1 MGAMWSDE
9 ADEEEPIKSK
19 RVKRG
24 GKKTQ
29 QKSSFFDDFSF
40 SDMDGSGSGSGS
52 GSEDD
57 EEEEYK
63 AEKEKEKER
72 EREQEEESVYE
83 EPEPVYVAP
92 IRKRAARSKT
102 KSVRF
107 AKAKKVSKRRGY

>member
-19 RVKRG
+19 RAKRG

-40 SDMDGSGSGSGS
+40 SDMDGSGSGSDQ
-52 GSEDD
+52 DD
-57 EEEEYK
+57 EDEEYK
-63 AEKEKEKER
+63 AEKERER
-72 EREQEEESVYE
+72 EREKEKEQEEESVYE
-83 EPEPVYVAP
+83 APEPVYVAP
-92 IRKRAARSKT
+92 IRKRTARSKT

>member
-9 ADEEEPIKSK
+9 ADEEEPTKSK

-40 SDMDGSGSGSGS
+40 SDMDGSGSS
-52 GSEDD
+52 SEDD
-57 EEEEYK
+57 EEEDKE
-63 AEKEKEKER
+63 EK
-72 EREQEEESVYE
+72 EQEEEP

-92 IRKRAARSKT
+92 IRKKAARSKT
-102 KSVRF
+102 KAVRF
-107 AKAKKVSKRRGY
+107 AKAKKVTKRRGY

>member
-9 ADEEEPIKSK
+9 ADEEEPTKSK

-57 EEEEYK
+57 EDEDKEEK
-63 AEKEKEKER
+63 
-72 EREQEEESVYE
+72 EQEEEP

-92 IRKRAARSKT
+92 IRKKAARSKT
-102 KSVRF
+102 KAVRF
-107 AKAKKVSKRRGY
+107 AKAKKVTKRRGY

>member
-9 ADEEEPIKSK
+9 ADEEEPTKSK

-40 SDMDGSGSGSGS
+40 SDMDGSGSS
-52 GSEDD
+52 SEDD
-57 EEEEYK
+57 EEEDKE
-63 AEKEKEKER
+63 EKE
-72 EREQEEESVYE
+72 QEE

-92 IRKRAARSKT
+92 ISSPIRKKAARSKT
-102 KSVRF
+102 KAVRF
-107 AKAKKVSKRRGY
+107 AKAKKVTKRRGY

>member
-9 ADEEEPIKSK
+9 ADEEEPTKSK

-40 SDMDGSGSGSGS
+40 SDMDGSGSS
-52 GSEDD
+52 SEDD
-57 EEEEYK
+57 EEEDKE
-63 AEKEKEKER
+63 EK
-72 EREQEEESVYE
+72 EQEEEP

-92 IRKRAARSKT
+92 IRKKAARSKT

-107 AKAKKVSKRRGY
+107 AKAKKVTKRRGY

>member
-9 ADEEEPIKSK
+9 ADEEEPTKSK

-40 SDMDGSGSGSGS
+40 SDMDGSGSS
-52 GSEDD
+52 SEDD
-57 EEEEYK
+57 EDEDKEEK
-63 AEKEKEKER
+63 
-72 EREQEEESVYE
+72 EQEEEPAYE

-92 IRKRAARSKT
+92 ISSPIRKRAVRSKT
-102 KSVRF
+102 KAVRF
-107 AKAKKVSKRRGY
+107 AKAKKVTKRRGY

>member
-9 ADEEEPIKSK
+9 ADEEEPTKSK

-52 GSEDD
+52 DEEDQD
-57 EEEEYK
+57 EEEQEDK
-63 AEKEKEKER
+63 KEP
-72 EREQEEESVYE
+72 VYE
-83 EPEPVYVAP
+83 EPEPEPVYIAP
-92 IRKRAARSKT
+92 VSSPLKKRAARSKT
-102 KSVRF
+102 KAVRF
-107 AKAKKVSKRRGY
+107 AKAKKVTKRRGY

>member
-9 ADEEEPIKSK
+9 ADEEEPTKSK

-40 SDMDGSGSGSGS
+40 SDLDGSGSGSGS

-57 EEEEYK
+57 EEEEK
-63 AEKEKEKER
+63 EEKD
-72 EREQEEESVYE
+72 QEE

-92 IRKRAARSKT
+92 ISSPIRKRTARSKT
-102 KSVRF
+102 KAVRF
-107 AKAKKVSKRRGY
+107 AKAKKVTKRRGY

>member
-9 ADEEEPIKSK
+9 ADEEEPTKSK

-52 GSEDD
+52 EDQYEED
-57 EEEEYK
+57 EDKEEEP
-63 AEKEKEKER
+63 A
-72 EREQEEESVYE
+72 YE
-83 EPEPVYVAP
+83 EPQPDPVYVAP
-92 IRKRAARSKT
+92 LRKRAARSKT
-102 KSVRF
+102 KAVRF
-107 AKAKKVSKRRGY
+107 AKAKKITKRRGYN

>member
-9 ADEEEPIKSK
+9 ADEEEPTKSK

-40 SDMDGSGSGSGS
+40 SDLDGSGSGS
-52 GSEDD
+52 GSEDQD
-57 EEEEYK
+57 EEEQED
-63 AEKEKEKER
+63 KEEP
-72 EREQEEESVYE
+72 VYE

-92 IRKRAARSKT
+92 ISSPIRKRSVRSKT
-102 KSVRF
+102 NAVRF
-107 AKAKKVSKRRGY
+107 AKAKKVTKRRGY

>member
-9 ADEEEPIKSK
+9 ADEEEPTKSK

-24 GKKTQ
+24 GKKTP

-40 SDMDGSGSGSGS
+40 SDLDGSGS
-52 GSEDD
+52 
-57 EEEEYK
+57 EEEEE
-63 AEKEKEKER
+63 EK
-72 EREQEEESVYE
+72 EQEEEPAYE

-102 KSVRF
+102 KAVRF
-107 AKAKKVSKRRGY
+107 AKAKKVTKRQRY

>member
-9 ADEEEPIKSK
+9 ADEEEPTKSK

-40 SDMDGSGSGSGS
+40 SDMDGSGSS
-52 GSEDD
+52 SEDD
-57 EEEEYK
+57 EDEDKEEQ
-63 AEKEKEKER
+63 
-72 EREQEEESVYE
+72 EQEEEP

-92 IRKRAARSKT
+92 IRKKAARSKT
-102 KSVRF
+102 KAVRF
-107 AKAKKVSKRRGY
+107 AKAKKVTKRRGY

>member
-9 ADEEEPIKSK
+9 ADEEEPTKSK

-40 SDMDGSGSGSGS
+40 SDLDGSGS
-52 GSEDD
+52 
-57 EEEEYK
+57 EEEEE
-63 AEKEKEKER
+63 EK
-72 EREQEEESVYE
+72 EQEEEPSYE

-92 IRKRAARSKT
+92 ISPIRKRTARSKT
-102 KSVRF
+102 KAVRF
-107 AKAKKVSKRRGY
+107 AKSKKVTKRLGY

>member
-9 ADEEEPIKSK
+9 ADEEEPTKSK

-57 EEEEYK
+57 EDEEK
-63 AEKEKEKER
+63 AEKE
-72 EREQEEESVYE
+72 QEEEPAYE

-92 IRKRAARSKT
+92 IRKRAVRSKT
-102 KSVRF
+102 KAVRF
-107 AKAKKVSKRRGY
+107 AKAKKVTKRRGY

>member
-9 ADEEEPIKSK
+9 ADEEEPTKSK

-29 QKSSFFDDFSF
+29 QKSSFFDDLSF
-40 SDMDGSGSGSGS
+40 SDLDGSGSGSGS

-57 EEEEYK
+57 EEEEK
-63 AEKEKEKER
+63 
-72 EREQEEESVYE
+72 EQEEEPVYE

-92 IRKRAARSKT
+92 ISSPIRKRAVRSKT
-102 KSVRF
+102 KAVRF
-107 AKAKKVSKRRGY
+107 AKAKKVTKRRGY

>member
-9 ADEEEPIKSK
+9 ADEEEPTKSK

-40 SDMDGSGSGSGS
+40 SDLDGSGSGSGS

-57 EEEEYK
+57 EEEEK
-63 AEKEKEKER
+63 EEKD
-72 EREQEEESVYE
+72 QEE

-92 IRKRAARSKT
+92 ISSPIRKKAARSKT
-102 KSVRF
+102 KAVRF
-107 AKAKKVSKRRGY
+107 AKAKKVTKRRGY